1 MLNWLLGV
9 FIKFAL
15 DWLYSTIKKEAQR
28 ISDQIELDRK
38 RDLRNEENERRYRD
52 AKSREERIKNALD
65 LINRNN

>member
-28 ISDQIELDRK
+28 ISDQIELDRQ